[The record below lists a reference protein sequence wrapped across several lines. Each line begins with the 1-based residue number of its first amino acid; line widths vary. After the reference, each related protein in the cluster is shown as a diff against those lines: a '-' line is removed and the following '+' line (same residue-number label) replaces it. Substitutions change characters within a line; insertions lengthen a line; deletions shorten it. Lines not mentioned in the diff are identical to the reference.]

1 MNFKQF
7 QQTKKVH
14 PAPSIDFPEAL
25 NIHSYVD
32 SREQIFIV
40 ELNDDHE
47 HQFSLVIGNEEYL
60 SDNLE
65 HLEWVLYYFCCG
77 ENFFGETLQQM
88 ELLRDNLIN
97 QLAKFDWNGTYT
109 DKDSIIEGM
118 EPMSLIDALI
128 KYDWMHAE

>member
-14 PAPSIDFPEAL
+14 PAPLNEFPEASNVYFYL
-25 NIHSYVD
+25 EAQDN
-32 SREQIFIV
+32 IFIV
-40 ELNDDHE
+40 ELADNE
-47 HQFSLVIGNEEYL
+47 YNFSLVIGNEEYL
-60 SDNLE
+60 SNTLE

-77 ENFFGETLQQM
+77 ENFFGETLQQI
-88 ELLRDNLIN
+88 ELLRDNLVN
-97 QLAKFDWNGTYT
+97 QLAKIDWNGTYT
-109 DKDSIIEGM
+109 DKHSIIEGM